1 MTHGTILLMN
11 PVTQKKSAKSGA
23 RFFVPAPLGSGSEV
37 RLPEDAAHHAARVLR
52 LSLGDPVVLFN
63 GGGGE
68 YQARIT
74 RLERGEVWV
83 KTGGFAQP
91 GRESPLGVVL
101 AQGLS
106 SGDRMDLTLQ
116 KSVELGVS
124 AIQPLTTGR
133 SIVKLAGERAA
144 RRAGHWQNLVIAA
157 CEQCGRDRVPPVAPL
172 MGLED
177 WLAQLDPQRAD
188 SELRLLLSPGS
199 EITLLSLAPVPSRV
213 LLLVGPEGGLAPA
226 EVAAAYS
233 RGFIGVRLGPRVL
246 RTETAALAALA
257 AIQTLWGDF

>member
-23 RFFVPAPLGSGSEV
+23 RFFVPAPLGSGAEV

-157 CEQCGRDRVPPVAPL
+157 CEQCGRNRVPAVQPL
-172 MGLED
+172 TSVED
-177 WLAQLDPQRAD
+177 YRPGDGMK
-188 SELRLLLSPGS
+188 LLLSPGAKLRFS
-199 EITLLSLAPVPSRV
+199 EAVKGEALILAA
-213 LLLVGPEGGLAPA
+213 GPEAGFTA
-226 EVAAAYS
+226 EEEGAFVAA
-233 RGFIGVRLGPRVL
+233 GFLPVSLGPRVL
-246 RTETAALAALA
+246 RTETASVAALAALNA
-257 AIQTLWGDF
+257 LRGDS